1 VNTVTDT
8 RAEAARVPLIEPAEA
23 GPELAALYREIEGQ
37 FGGLPNLF
45 KALGHRPAILR
56 ATLDK
61 VAAVMQGGELDRR
74 LKEMVAVV
82 VADARG
88 CAYCVGAHSMV
99 LRRLGVPE
107 ETIALLDGDLARS
120 DLPASWIGVLELA
133 RAAARDVHGITDA
146 RFGEL
151 SAQGLS
157 DAAIVEL
164 ASVMDLFMSL
174 SFFLDLLAVP
184 LDQL

>member
-1 VNTVTDT
+1 MKTAPEHSAT
-8 RAEAARVPLIEPAEA
+8 APRVRLIEPAEA
-23 GPELAALYREIEGQ
+23 GPELAALYRDIEGQ

-45 KALGHRPAILR
+45 KALGHRPKILR

-61 VAAVMQGGELDRR
+61 VSAVMRDGELDRR

-88 CAYCVGAHSMV
+88 CAYCVGAHSMA

-107 ETIALLDGDLARS
+107 ETIARLGGDPADS
-120 DLPASWIGVLELA
+120 DLPATWIDVLALA

-146 RFGEL
+146 HFAQL
-151 SAQGLS
+151 SARGFS
-157 DAAIVEL
+157 DAAVVEL

-174 SFFLDLLAVP
+174 SFFLDLLSVP
-184 LDQL
+184 LDEP